1 MNITDVRVKLVSDS
15 ESRLQAFC
23 SITFDREFVVR
34 DLKVIDGPK
43 GPFVAMPSR
52 RLTVKCERCGSRN
65 EIRSRFCSS
74 CGKRQASSP
83 DDDAQNRLFADIAH
97 PINSA
102 ARLKIHKHVMDA
114 VTEERVKAQQP
125 GYVCSYDDVDQDS
138 VVSGP

>member
-1 MNITDVRVKLVSDS
+1 MDITEVRVKLVSDE

-43 GPFVAMPSR
+43 GAFVAMPSR
-52 RLTVKCERCGSRN
+52 RLT
-65 EIRSRFCSS
+65 
-74 CGKRQASSP
+74 
-83 DDDAQNRLFADIAH
+83 NRLFADIAH

-114 VTEERVKAQQP
+114 VAEERIKAQQP
-125 GYVCSYDDVDQDS
+125 GYVCSYDEADQDS
-138 VVSGP
+138 VVSS

>member
-1 MNITDVRVKLVSDS
+1 MRVKLVNDE

-43 GPFVAMPSR
+43 GAFVAMPSR
-52 RLTVKCERCGSRN
+52 RLTVKCGGCGFRN
-65 EIRSRFCSS
+65 EIRSHFCCS
-74 CGKRQASSP
+74 CGKRQVSSP
-83 DDDAQNRLFADIAH
+83 SDEAQNRLFADIAH

-114 VTEERVKAQQP
+114 VAEERIKSQQP
-125 GYVCSYDDVDQDS
+125 NYVCSYDEVDQDS
-138 VVSGP
+138 VVSG